1 LKAFVNENKL
11 VAGSVERAGSGRL
24 DRKFWF
30 LSEALPG

>member
-1 LKAFVNENKL
+1 MDEQQELFVNRHEAVK
-11 VAGSVERAGSGRL
+11 RAGSGRS